1 MLIRGIGKLGRNRL
15 REVRTD
21 THATCEFLAN
31 LIVDEWWRFDDSRV
45 TSVPESKIL
54 ALDGGGE
61 ADTAC
66 RMSPFPPA
74 LFFPYVGWY

>member
-1 MLIRGIGKLGRNRL
+1 MG
-15 REVRTD
+15 
-21 THATCEFLAN
+21 
-31 LIVDEWWRFDDSRV
+31 VDEWWRFDDSRV

-66 RMSPFPPA
+66 RMFPKPLYFL
-74 LFFPYVGWY
+74 LFFVGGY